1 MVLCL
6 QLMYL
11 TTKYRFD
18 LAAMQKIV
26 DSNFLQ
32 CDRLRTFLAASSNNR
47 AVLTDYAAMEAHK
60 GDTLKSIYKSMD
72 ILCGFPKQV
81 VILRSTT
88 VVCGLSGR
96 ASGLQRRLI
105 DQNQTSQ
112 FPEYCRHLRAAQAGD
127 QGIQKQLL
135 EHGRVATDQIARVL
149 KDVAPLTEVFG
160 EMAKV
165 FSKDEIS
172 LLRKSTVLT
181 DPIMH
186 TLIHNVMILAAMFF
200 GNHPRVFHAPDVR
213 ELPNTFIFRFSLCGY
228 LLLLEW
234 ISQGSQ
240 PNIRHE
246 KLRNDLVD
254 LNFAVFATFFD
265 GLLSAD
271 KKALRIYDRA
281 KDILHEL
288 LEFQRQ
294 HPALLSAASA

>member
-1 MVLCL
+1 MVVP
-6 QLMYL
+6 
-11 TTKYRFD
+11 TV
-18 LAAMQKIV
+18 QKVV

-32 CDRLRTFLAASSNNR
+32 RDQLRTYLAASPNNK
-47 AVLTDYAAMEAHK
+47 AILTGYAAMEAHK
-60 GDTLKSIYKSMD
+60 GDTLKSIYRSMD
-72 ILCGFPKQV
+72 ILCGFPRQV
-81 VILRSTT
+81 VILKSTS

-105 DQNQTSQ
+105 DQNQTGQ

-127 QGIQKQLL
+127 LEIRQQLL

-149 KDVAPLTEVFG
+149 KDVVPLTEVFSQ
-160 EMAKV
+160 MAKV

-172 LLRKSTVLT
+172 ILRKTAVLT
-181 DPIMH
+181 DPIMNK
-186 TLIHNVMILAAMFF
+186 LIHNVMMLAAMFF
-200 GNHPRVFHAPDVR
+200 RNHPRVFHIPDAR

-240 PNIRHE
+240 PYVRHE

-281 KDILHEL
+281 KDILDEL
-288 LEFQRQ
+288 LDFQRQ
-294 HPALLSAASA
+294 HPMLLTAAISASR